1 MWLTCSWWFTHITLS
16 VKQESDVFMDGKEKE
31 RIWKEMVDSN
41 KRRIGVVSE
50 ELEVVRKERGGWREE
65 LISDLWLLVILLVVW
80 ISFLSIIEIIRYYTY
95 VEIVWIP

>member
-1 MWLTCSWWFTHITLS
+1 
-16 VKQESDVFMDGKEKE
+16 MDGKEKE

>member
-1 MWLTCSWWFTHITLS
+1 
-16 VKQESDVFMDGKEKE
+16 MDEKEKG

-41 KRRIGVVSE
+41 KKRIGMVSE
-50 ELEVVRKERGGWREE
+50 ELGVERKEKGGWRKE
-65 LISDLWLLVILLVVW
+65 LVSDLWLLVILLVFW

>member
-1 MWLTCSWWFTHITLS
+1 M
-16 VKQESDVFMDGKEKE
+16 FMDGKEKE